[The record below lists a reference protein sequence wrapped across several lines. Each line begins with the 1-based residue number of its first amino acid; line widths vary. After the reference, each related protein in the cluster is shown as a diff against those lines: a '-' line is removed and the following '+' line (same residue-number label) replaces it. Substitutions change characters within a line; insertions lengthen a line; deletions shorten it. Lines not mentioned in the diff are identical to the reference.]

1 MCAGRRGAPLRGYLL
16 ASDSSISAPLHRY
29 SYVFR
34 SMGVILSTPLV
45 SYHGV
50 YKHGGRKYTSRM
62 LSRAPLHRG
71 AREHLVVEPLPTEL
85 EISLTHGQ
93 AGLVPLLSS

>member
-1 MCAGRRGAPLRGYLL
+1 MCWEAWRASPRLSARIHAGRV
-16 ASDSSISAPLHRY
+16 DSSVQAR
-29 SYVFR
+29 
-34 SMGVILSTPLV
+34 LSIAIATCSDPWV

-71 AREHLVVEPLPTEL
+71 AREHLVVESLPTEL